1 MRGPIT
7 WPRGVK
13 SAVCISFDLDA
24 ETAWI
29 SRDPA
34 NIDRLSVMS
43 QGAYGPK
50 VGVPLILDF
59 LDRNRITSTFF
70 VPGWTA
76 ERWGDVVAEIHRR
89 GHEVGHHGYLHEGLE
104 GKTRAEE
111 EEILTKSSRILAGIT
126 GTPPIGYRAPLYE
139 ITHETAG
146 LLRQHGFLYASN
158 LQDSLWP
165 YRYSG
170 DPGLVELPT
179 SWILD
184 DGPFWAYGL
193 RPPLYRQIFPPSAVL
208 SVWRDEFRGIHSVGG
223 LTMLILHPQYTGRP
237 SRLAMLQR
245 LVDDMRATGGVWF
258 AHGAELARYA
268 VSDTAGTGTDGRLR
282 PETAARRPPARVSA
296 ASAPASRAPGR
307 PRRRA
312 SPRRD

>member
-1 MRGPIT
+1 MHAPIT
-7 WPRGVK
+7 WPRGVR
-13 SAVCISFDLDA
+13 SAVCLTFDLDA

-34 NIDRLSVMS
+34 NLDRISVMS

-59 LDRNRITSTFF
+59 LDRNRLTTTFF

-89 GHEVGHHGYLHEGLE
+89 GHEIGHHGYLHEGLE

-111 EEILTKSSRILAGIT
+111 EAILTGSAKILAGIT
-126 GTPPIGYRAPLYE
+126 GTWPVGYRAPLYE
-139 ITHETAG
+139 ITRETIG

-165 YRYSG
+165 YRH
-170 DPGLVELPT
+170 PGNPPLAELPA

-184 DGPFWAYGL
+184 DGPFWAFGL
-193 RPPLYRQIFPPSAVL
+193 RPPLYRQIFPPAAVR
-208 SVWRDEFRGIHSVGG
+208 SVWRDEFHGIHQVGG
-223 LTMLILHPQYTGRP
+223 LTMLILHPQYVGRP
-237 SRLAMLQR
+237 SRVRMLQE
-245 LVDDMRATGGVWF
+245 LVDEMRDAGGVWF
-258 AHGAELARYA
+258 THGAELARYA
-268 VSDTAGTGTDGRLR
+268 LTDEAGTGTDGR
-282 PETAARRPPARVSA
+282 P
-296 ASAPASRAPGR
+296 RADALG
-307 PRRRA
+307 
-312 SPRRD
+312 

>member
-1 MRGPIT
+1 MRAPII
-7 WPRGVK
+7 WPPGVQ
-13 SAVCISFDLDA
+13 SAACLTFDLDA

-76 ERWGDVVAEIHRR
+76 ERWPDVVAEIHRR
-89 GHEVGHHGYLHEGLE
+89 GHEIGHHGYLHEALE
-104 GKTRAEE
+104 GKTREQEE
-111 EEILTKSSRILAGIT
+111 AILTGSARILARIT
-126 GTPPIGYRAPLYE
+126 GVPPVGYRAPLYE
-139 ITHETAG
+139 ITHETID

-165 YRYSG
+165 YRHEG
-170 DPGLVELPT
+170 RPPVVELPAT
-179 SWILD
+179 WILD
-184 DGPFWAYGL
+184 DGPFFAFGL
-193 RPPLYRQIFPPSAVL
+193 RPNLYRQIFPPSAVL
-208 SVWRDEFRGIHSVGG
+208 SVWRDEFRGIHDVGG

-237 SRLAMLQR
+237 SRLRMLQA
-245 LVDDMRATGGVWF
+245 LVDEFRAADGVWLT
-258 AHGAELARYA
+258 HGAELARYA
-268 VSDTAGTGTDGRLR
+268 LSDAAGIGTDGR
-282 PETAARRPPARVSA
+282 P
-296 ASAPASRAPGR
+296 RAG
-307 PRRRA
+307 
-312 SPRRD
+312 

>member
-1 MRGPIT
+1 MRPPIT
-7 WPRGVK
+7 WPRGVR
-13 SAVCISFDLDA
+13 SAVCLTFDLDA

-59 LDRNRITSTFF
+59 LDRNRLTTTFF

-76 ERWGDVVAEIHRR
+76 ERWFDVVAEIHRR
-89 GHEVGHHGYLHEGLE
+89 GHEIGHHGYLHEGLE

-111 EEILTKSSRILAGIT
+111 EAILTGSSRILAGIT
-126 GTPPIGYRAPLYE
+126 GTPPVGYRAPLYE
-139 ITHETAG
+139 ITRETLG

-165 YRYSG
+165 YCHPG
-170 DPGLVELPT
+170 DPPLVELPAT
-179 SWILD
+179 WILD
-184 DGPFWAYGL
+184 DGPFWAFGL

-208 SVWRDEFRGIHSVGG
+208 SVWRDEFHGIHEVGG

-237 SRLAMLQR
+237 SRVRMLQE
-245 LVDDMRATGGVWF
+245 LVDEMRDVDGVWF
-258 AHGAELARYA
+258 THGAELARYA
-268 VSDTAGTGTDGRLR
+268 LSDAARIGTDGRPL
-282 PETAARRPPARVSA
+282 PDAPPPAR
-296 ASAPASRAPGR
+296 
-307 PRRRA
+307 
-312 SPRRD
+312 

>member
-1 MRGPIT
+1 MKPPIT

-13 SAVCISFDLDA
+13 SAVCITFDLDA

-59 LDRNRITSTFF
+59 LDRNQMKSTFF

-76 ERWGDVVAEIHRR
+76 ERWSDVVAEIHRR
-89 GHEVGHHGYLHEGLE
+89 GHEIGHHGYLHEALE
-104 GKTRAEE
+104 GKSREE
-111 EEILTKSSRILAGIT
+111 EEAILTGSSKILADIT
-126 GTPPIGYRAPLYE
+126 GSRPVGYRAPLYE
-139 ITHETAG
+139 ITHETTG
-146 LLRQHGFLYASN
+146 LLAKHGFLYASN

-165 YRYSG
+165 YRHVDTPS
-170 DPGLVELPT
+170 LVELPA

-184 DGPFWAYGL
+184 DGPFFAFGL
-193 RPPLYRQIFPPSAVL
+193 RPNLYRQIFPPSAVL
-208 SVWRDEFRGIHSVGG
+208 SVWREEFRGIHGVGG

-237 SRLAMLQR
+237 SRLNMLQQ
-245 LVDDMRATGGVWF
+245 LVDEMRDTGDVWF
-258 AHGAELARYA
+258 VNGVELARYA
-268 VSDTAGTGTDGRLR
+268 LT
-282 PETAARRPPARVSA
+282 
-296 ASAPASRAPGR
+296 
-307 PRRRA
+307 
-312 SPRRD
+312 

>member
-1 MRGPIT
+1 MQPPIT
-7 WPRGVK
+7 WPRGVR
-13 SAVCISFDLDA
+13 SAVCLTFDLDA

-59 LDRNRITSTFF
+59 LDRNRLTTTFF

-76 ERWGDVVAEIHRR
+76 ERWSDVVAEIHRR
-89 GHEVGHHGYLHEGLE
+89 GHEIAHHGYLHEGLE

-111 EEILTKSSRILAGIT
+111 EAILTGSSRILAGIT
-126 GTPPIGYRAPLYE
+126 GTPPVGYRAPLYE
-139 ITHETAG
+139 ITRETIG

-165 YRYSG
+165 YRHPG
-170 DPGLVELPT
+170 DPPLVELPAT
-179 SWILD
+179 WILD
-184 DGPFWAYGL
+184 DGPFWAFGL

-208 SVWRDEFRGIHSVGG
+208 SVWRDEFRGIHEVGG

-237 SRLAMLQR
+237 SRVRMLQE
-245 LVDDMRATGGVWF
+245 LVDEMRDVDGVWF
-258 AHGAELARYA
+258 THGAELARYA
-268 VSDTAGTGTDGRLR
+268 LSDAAGIGTDGRPL
-282 PETAARRPPARVSA
+282 PDAPPPAR
-296 ASAPASRAPGR
+296 
-307 PRRRA
+307 
-312 SPRRD
+312 

>member
-1 MRGPIT
+1 MASLMKPPIT

-13 SAVCISFDLDA
+13 SAVSITFDLDA

-59 LDRNRITSTFF
+59 LDRNQMKSTFF

-76 ERWGDVVAEIHRR
+76 EHWPDVVAEIHRR
-89 GHEVGHHGYLHEGLE
+89 GHEIGHHGYLHEALE
-104 GKTRAEE
+104 GKSREE
-111 EEILTKSSRILAGIT
+111 EEAILTGSSKILADIT
-126 GTPPIGYRAPLYE
+126 GLRPVGYRAPLYE
-139 ITHETAG
+139 ITHETTG
-146 LLRQHGFLYASN
+146 LLAKHGFLYASN

-165 YRYSG
+165 YRHAGAPS
-170 DPGLVELPT
+170 LVELPA

-184 DGPFWAYGL
+184 DGPFFAFGL
-193 RPPLYRQIFPPSAVL
+193 RPNLYRQIFSPSAVL
-208 SVWRDEFRGIHSVGG
+208 SVWRDEFRGIHGVGG

-237 SRLAMLQR
+237 SRLNMLQQ
-245 LVDDMRATGGVWF
+245 LVDEMRDAGDVWF
-258 AHGAELARYA
+258 VNGVELARYA
-268 VSDTAGTGTDGRLR
+268 LTEAANISTDGR
-282 PETAARRPPARVSA
+282 P
-296 ASAPASRAPGR
+296 RA
-307 PRRRA
+307 
-312 SPRRD
+312 